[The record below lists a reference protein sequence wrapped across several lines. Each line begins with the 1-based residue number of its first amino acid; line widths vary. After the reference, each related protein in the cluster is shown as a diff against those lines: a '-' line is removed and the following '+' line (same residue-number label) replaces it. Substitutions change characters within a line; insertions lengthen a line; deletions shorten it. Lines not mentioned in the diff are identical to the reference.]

1 MTETSLFEV
10 KAGVRQ
16 GCIMSTV
23 LFNLVVDW
31 IMRRI
36 TEDKVK
42 GIRWSP
48 FSYLE
53 ELDYADDLGLD
64 ATTHKS
70 KRRTS
75 DSISSQR
82 KWTSTSAIKRPEL

>member
-1 MTETSLFEV
+1 MLVTETSLFEV

-23 LFNLVVDW
+23 LQFNLVVDW
-31 IMRRI
+31 IMRRT
-36 TEDKVK
+36 TEDKVR

-53 ELDYADDLGLD
+53 ELDYADNLGLD

-70 KRRTS
+70 KRRPS
-75 DSISSQR
+75 DSISS
-82 KWTSTSAIKRPEL
+82 